1 MLTEHQFDTDTVV
14 LNYAEGP
21 PTGRSFVVLHGGSGR
36 WQHGQEF
43 VETMARSWHVLAPDL
58 RGHGKSGHVPGHYL
72 LRDYVPDI
80 ARFLEQIVE
89 DKAVLYGHSLGGEVA
104 VMLAA
109 LYPDLLRA
117 LIVADAPLGR
127 GDHPAEA
134 PAHRA
139 QNELWLSLV
148 GKPEAEIAL
157 ALRASPVSVP
167 GDRAPHTAGEILGD
181 DSLWFAHQATSLH
194 QLDPD
199 MLATVLAGPDVML
212 EGYEQELLL
221 PRITCP
227 VLLLQADPTIDNV
240 LTDEQVAQ
248 ALRLLPN
255 ATHAQLKGIGH
266 PLHAPPGG
274 TPVVMAA
281 IAPFLASLPT

>member
-1 MLTEHQFDTDTVV
+1 MHERQFDTGTVV

-36 WQHGQEF
+36 WQHGQAF
-43 VETMARSWHVLAPDL
+43 VESMARAWHVLAPDL

-80 ARFLEQIVE
+80 ARFLEHVVA

-109 LYPDLLRA
+109 LHPGLLRA
-117 LIVADAPLGR
+117 LIVADAPLSRSG
-127 GDHPAEA
+127 HPAEA
-134 PAHRA
+134 PTHRA
-139 QNELWLSLV
+139 QNELWLTLV
-148 GKPEAEIAL
+148 GKPETEIAL
-157 ALRASPVSVP
+157 ALRSTPVSVP
-167 GDRAPHTAGEILGD
+167 GDSAPHTAGEIFGD
-181 DSLWFAHQATSLH
+181 DSPWFAHQATSLH

-212 EGYEQELLL
+212 EGYDADLLL

-227 VLLLQADPTIDNV
+227 VLLLQADPEIDNV

-248 ALRLLPN
+248 AKRLLPN
-255 ATHAQLKGIGH
+255 VTHVQLKGIGH
-266 PLHAPPGG
+266 PLHAPPSGA
-274 TPVVMAA
+274 PVVMNA
-281 IAPFLASLPT
+281 IAPFLSSL